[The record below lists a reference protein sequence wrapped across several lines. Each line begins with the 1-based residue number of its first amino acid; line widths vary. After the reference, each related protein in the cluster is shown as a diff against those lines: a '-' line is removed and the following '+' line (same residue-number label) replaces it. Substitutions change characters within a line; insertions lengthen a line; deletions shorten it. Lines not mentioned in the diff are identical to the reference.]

1 MKVFDIES
9 DGLLHGQAHG
19 DDIIS
24 KLHCINGIDTDTG
37 QEYRFTD
44 HEFYQDLDGRYTD
57 VPSKRDGCISD
68 ALAWLTGEVG
78 GHNIIGYDIPAI
90 EQLYPEWDAP
100 TERRF
105 DSSVVGKCIYPNLK
119 DKDWNNK
126 RKGKLDAKFYA
137 GGNKLLHWAQRA
149 GKRLKTEF
157 NPKDYGHT
165 WKTMPFTQEMDDYCM
180 DDVRANVDVITMQQ
194 SASSYV
200 EEACDLELQVA
211 EIIKWQERVGIA
223 FDVKAAEKFAKELYI
238 KLHELETL
246 ARASFGAFYKKD
258 KEFTPKRDNK
268 TLHYTAGCTVTK
280 VKLIDFNPGSRQQIA
295 NRLTWKYDWAPT
307 EFTEKGQVKI
317 DEEVLGA
324 LPFKEAKTIAEYMTV
339 QKRLSQ
345 LAEGK
350 QAWLKAVKADGRIYG
365 RVDQLGTGTGR
376 MSHFGPNLAQVP
388 KRGKPYG
395 AECRA
400 LFIADTGRD
409 IVGCDADA
417 LELRILAHFLAR
429 FDGGAYVETVLSGN
443 KADGTDMHTRNQTA
457 IGLTLRDTAKT
468 WFYACLYGSGDF
480 NLGTIVMSEWDEAK
494 LLKFYGAFQAG
505 QRRRSKITALGRRS
519 RARLMSSWLG
529 FERLIAAVHGSAERG
544 FLRGL
549 DKRQVPVRS
558 KHSALN
564 FLCQGA
570 GAIVMKKAL
579 VIMFAEFKRR
589 ALDVLPL
596 LNVHDEVQLSTQPE
610 ESENVGRIAA
620 RSITEAG
627 IFYGLRCPLG
637 GDFSIGQSWAET
649 H

>member
-9 DGLLHGQAHG
+9 DGLLRGQAEG
-19 DDIIS
+19 DKIIS
-24 KLHCINGIDTDTG
+24 KLHCINGIDRRDG
-37 QEYRFTD
+37 REYRFTD
-44 HEFYQDLDGRYTD
+44 HEFYQDLDGNYTK
-57 VPSKRDGCISD
+57 VRCPRDGDIAD
-68 ALAWLTGEVG
+68 ALEWVEGEVG

-90 EQLYPEWDAP
+90 EQLYPDWTPP
-100 TERRF
+100 TGRRF
-105 DSSVVGKCIYPNLK
+105 DSAVVGKCIYPNLK

-126 RKGKLDAKFYA
+126 RKGKLPQDFYA

-149 GKRLKTEF
+149 GKHLKTDF
-157 NPKDYGHT
+157 DPKDYGHT

-180 DDVRANVDVITMQQ
+180 DDVRANVDVIDMQMG
-194 SASSYV
+194 AASYV
-200 EEACDLELQVA
+200 EAACDLELEVA
-211 EIIKWQERVGIA
+211 EIIKWQERVGIR
-223 FDVKAAEKFAKELYI
+223 FDVEAAEEFAKTLYI
-238 KLHELETL
+238 LLHELETK
-246 ARASFGAFYKKD
+246 ARESFGAFYKKD

-268 TLHYTAGCTVTK
+268 KMGYTAGCTVTK
-280 VKLIDFNPGSRQQIA
+280 VKLLDFNPGSRPQIA

-317 DEEVLGA
+317 DEEILGA

-350 QAWLKAVKADGRIYG
+350 QAWLKAVKKDGRIYG

-388 KRGKPYG
+388 KCGSPYG
-395 AECRA
+395 AECRS
-400 LFIADTGRD
+400 LFVADIGRR

-429 FDGGAYVETVLSGN
+429 FDGGAYVDTVLAGN
-443 KADGTDMHTRNQTA
+443 KADGTDMHTRNQLA

-480 NLGTIVMSEWDEAK
+480 NLGTIVMSEWGEAK
-494 LLKFYGAFQAG
+494 LLKFYAAFPAG
-505 QRRRSKITALGRRS
+505 QKRRSKITALGRRS

-529 FERLIAAVHGSAERG
+529 FEALIDAVHSSAERG
-544 FLRGL
+544 YLKGL
-549 DKRQVPVRS
+549 DKRHVPVRS

-570 GAIVMKKAL
+570 GALVMKKAL
-579 VIMFAEFKRR
+579 VIMFAEFKRLG
-589 ALDVLPL
+589 LDVLPL
-596 LNVHDEVQLSTQPE
+596 LNVHDEVQLSTQPK
-610 ESENVGRIAA
+610 ESKDVGRIAA
-620 RSITEAG
+620 ESIRQAG
-627 IFYGLRCPLG
+627 EYYNLRCPLA
-637 GDFSIGQSWAET
+637 GDFEVGASWAET

>member
-1 MKVFDIES
+1 MRVFDIES
-9 DGLLHGQAHG
+9 DGLLPGQTET
-19 DDIIS
+19 DIIT
-24 KLHCINGIDTDTG
+24 KLHCINGIDTSTG
-37 QEYRFTD
+37 QEFRFTD
-44 HEFYQDLDGRYTD
+44 HEFYQDLDGNYTD
-57 VPSKRDGCISD
+57 VKCPRDGNIAD

-90 EQLYPEWDAP
+90 ELVYPEWVAP

-105 DSSVVGKCIYPNLK
+105 DSAVVGKCIYPNLK
-119 DKDWNNK
+119 DKDWANK
-126 RKGKLDAKFYA
+126 RKGKLPNDFYA
-137 GGNKLLHWAQRA
+137 GGNKLEHWAMRA
-149 GKRLKTEF
+149 EKRLKAEF

-180 DDVRANVDVITMQQ
+180 DDVRANVDVINMQL
-194 SASSYV
+194 SAPSYV
-200 EEACDLELQVA
+200 EEACDLELEVA
-211 EIIKWQERVGIA
+211 EIIKLQERVGIR
-223 FDVKAAEKFAKELYI
+223 FDVEAAEKFAKELYI
-238 KLHELETL
+238 KLHELETV
-246 ARASFGAFYKKD
+246 ARQSFAPFYKRD

-268 TLHYTAGCTVTK
+268 SMGYIAGCTVTK
-280 VKLIDFNPGSRQQIA
+280 VKLIEFNPGSRQQIA
-295 NRLTWKYDWAPT
+295 DRLTWKYDWTPT

-317 DEEVLGA
+317 DEEILGT
-324 LPFKEAKTIAEYMTV
+324 LPFEEARTIAEYLTV

-350 QAWLKAVKADGRIYG
+350 QAWLKAVNADGRIYG

-388 KRGKPYG
+388 KSGSPYG
-395 AECRA
+395 VECRT
-400 LFIADTGRD
+400 LFVADLGRD

-429 FDGGAYVETVLSGN
+429 FDAGEYVETVLSGN
-443 KADGTDMHTRNQTA
+443 KEDGTDMHTRNQA
-457 IGLTLRDTAKT
+457 ALELVLRDTAKT

-494 LLKFYGAFQAG
+494 LLKFYKAFPAG
-505 QRRRSKITALGRRS
+505 QRRRSKIAALGKRS
-519 RARLMSSWLG
+519 RARLMSSWCG
-529 FERLIAAVHGSAERG
+529 FQALIDKVQASAQRG

-570 GAIVMKKAL
+570 GAIVMKRAL
-579 VIMFAEFKRR
+579 VIMFAEFKRLG
-589 ALDVLPL
+589 LDVLPL
-596 LNVHDEVQLSTQPE
+596 LNVHDEVQLSTEPK
-610 ESENVGRIAA
+610 ESKDVGSIAA
-620 RSITEAG
+620 EAIAEAG
-627 IFYGLRCPLG
+627 RYYDLRCPLA
-637 GDFSIGQSWAET
+637 GDYQVGHSWAET